1 MAKNEAKFEFD
12 FFFKNTYTLVS
23 TVIQMKSYWLIFI
36 IVLQLHPTYG
46 SEIIQFTQTCVVLQ
60 ENAFLFD
67 L

>member
-1 MAKNEAKFEFD
+1 MRQSLNLI

-23 TVIQMKSYWLIFI
+23 TVIQMKSSWLIFI
-36 IVLQLHPTYG
+36 IVLQLHHTYG

-60 ENAFLFD
+60 ESAYLFD